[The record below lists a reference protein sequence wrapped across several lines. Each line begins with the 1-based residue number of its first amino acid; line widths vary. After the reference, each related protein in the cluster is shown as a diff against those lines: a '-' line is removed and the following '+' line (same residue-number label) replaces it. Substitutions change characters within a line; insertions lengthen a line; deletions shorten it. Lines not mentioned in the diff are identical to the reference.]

1 MNPRLRGLLA
11 TGVVL
16 LAASSAQAKD
26 YTITGEVVNAVPA
39 LASYGVAPGAT
50 VHVSW
55 TVDLSTP
62 ASSVNGPPDNK
73 SDYQGAV
80 DFVLI
85 QIGTWSAVRVAPPM
99 GQIDQGIVSV
109 ADASNGS
116 LDLLHLATPGTDND
130 LVLHGPAIGGVLLL
144 SLDFYAPSGGASS
157 SQSLDQNPALYPIGV
172 GSAIG
177 TGGYVTFRISG
188 SASGGGG
195 GSGDPTAKCLTTQLG
210 AAAKLCQSQLKCESS
225 YAKAPAKDPIGAKRD
240 ACVDK
245 AQQAFTAAYN
255 KALLAAVGKG
265 LTCGTTAPAADL
277 RDAIAER
284 VGGIVDDVNAIT
296 PAHPPLVSA
305 WLGAAGAA
313 CGAGLKV
320 EAKDASKPNPGALA
334 AARAK
339 VTDKLTASAN
349 KAVTSAGKKGVVFAP
364 PADVPGFVD
373 SVDALIDATATELG
387 N

>member
-1 MNPRLRGLLA
+1 
-11 TGVVL
+11 
-16 LAASSAQAKD
+16 
-26 YTITGEVVNAVPA
+26 
-39 LASYGVAPGAT
+39 
-50 VHVSW
+50 
-55 TVDLSTP
+55 
-62 ASSVNGPPDNK
+62 
-73 SDYQGAV
+73 
-80 DFVLI
+80 
-85 QIGTWSAVRVAPPM
+85 
-99 GQIDQGIVSV
+99 
-109 ADASNGS
+109 
-116 LDLLHLATPGTDND
+116 
-130 LVLHGPAIGGVLLL
+130 
-144 SLDFYAPSGGASS
+144 
-157 SQSLDQNPALYPIGV
+157 
-172 GSAIG
+172 
-177 TGGYVTFRISG
+177 
-188 SASGGGG
+188 
-195 GSGDPTAKCLTTQLG
+195 
-210 AAAKLCQSQLKCESS
+210 
-225 YAKAPAKDPIGAKRD
+225 
-240 ACVDK
+240 
-245 AQQAFTAAYN
+245 
-255 KALLAAVGKG
+255 
-265 LTCGTTAPAADL
+265 L